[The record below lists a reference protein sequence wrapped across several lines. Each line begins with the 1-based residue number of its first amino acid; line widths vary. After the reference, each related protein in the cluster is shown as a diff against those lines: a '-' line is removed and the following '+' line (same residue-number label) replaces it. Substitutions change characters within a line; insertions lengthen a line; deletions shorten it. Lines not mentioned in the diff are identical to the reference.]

1 MKHTETRSGSA
12 LVVVLGMLA
21 VIMLMAVAFSVYMRT
36 ERAGTTNLR
45 HALVAK
51 EMMQS
56 AIARTMQSID
66 ESFGYDNG
74 GTWVVDPKS
83 NWAAPSWEEPYL
95 TSHEPIPVDR
105 RTFQSAPC
113 ANVDER
119 KASARILTREIMMH
133 LSPSQLALADNAR
146 IDWASISSGVSA
158 EWTKDPIVGRY
169 AFIAFDVSGL
179 HDMNKA
185 GGGLLKARGTDFA
198 TNAVNYQVADS
209 LFFGAHD
216 GPEFKPTYDTF
227 VSERGKNPF
236 MSMAHFWRSL
246 GVRNGPE
253 SYDFKLN
260 TPIDPDLFTT
270 YSMSLESLAPG
281 GSMKLPLVAPKSD
294 AEKKALAKLAVTS
307 FDRMFK
313 EAGDDKQYRFKAAPI
328 FSRADLATQALIDY
342 LDADDVPSG
351 GIVTLK
357 ADGSIDE
364 SRGSGDGYLNF
375 PCTEPV
381 PMVTQAVASF
391 LGSKTGNPVQTDSN
405 PLKWYQEYEISFL
418 AVCEAQYLNQTIPP
432 NLSSKKYNLTMEFEF
447 ADLSD
452 WLVQLWGAGWET
464 GANGW
469 KVTFPNSSFLAEP
482 QTVSSGA
489 KTITTTTTGRK
500 IFAKTDEVVV
510 MKILAY
516 NQSVDPDNPN
526 YRKISKALQDK
537 LGESIRT
544 EIRIKAKVLSGG
556 KVVQQV
562 PGPVLE
568 KNGREDYRIRVWPG
582 LYHKPGERNN
592 DDDWE
597 MGWTMCV
604 DPRFAYN
611 TESVVDFTGSAG
623 FRFWVDNYLARE
635 DLPSGG
641 NPVMKDIAQALIDEE
656 KAGNIDIGQ
665 EIGNRLL
672 KNVYFSEPDVTAAKN
687 IADVW
692 SNGMKIYPD
701 AFHRPSKGGKTF
713 IDKDPYAAVIKSR
726 IANLPMVS
734 PGELGNLLVGP
745 WETLSL
751 FATFDPQDVVTFH
764 RALDYFSL
772 GESRYPRLSE
782 VAAKTLPNLKER
794 HLSGMQTGRIN
805 LNPQRLVK
813 SSRDYERRGEQ
824 ILDANG
830 YPEYNIDPLVCVLS
844 GAGINQDQAAPTQLP
859 VDVAEEIAE
868 AFYREAKIGERAG
881 QDRGAL
887 MISRLSDFGH
897 CNVASNANPVL
908 DLLVANGPALKIE
921 CDAHRE
927 ALIANSV
934 NALTVRGQSFLV
946 VIRAE
951 AFSPRYGSDSPE
963 NGTTLST
970 TYAIVEL
977 WRDPEPARYP
987 DGSLYPDNTT
997 PFHPWAIRSIRW
1009 F

>member
-66 ESFGYDNG
+66 ESFGNPKDN
-74 GTWVVDPKS
+74 WP
-83 NWAAPSWEEPYL
+83 APDWEEPYL

-105 RTFQSAPC
+105 RTYQSARSSN
-113 ANVDER
+113 AIDR
-119 KASARILTREIMMH
+119 AASARILTREIMMH
-133 LSPSQLALADNAR
+133 LSPSQLALADNAK
-146 IDWASISSGVSA
+146 IDWASISSGVSS
-158 EWTKDPIVGRY
+158 EWGKDPIVGRY

-185 GGGLLKARGTDFA
+185 GGGLLKARGSDFA

-216 GPEFKPTYDTF
+216 GPEFKPAYDTF

-260 TPIDPDLFTT
+260 QPIDPDLFTT

-381 PMVTQAVASF
+381 PMVTQAMAWFDVESRKVEPSD
-391 LGSKTGNPVQTDSN
+391 LPKSD
-405 PLKWYQEYEISFL
+405 WYTEYKVGL
-418 AVCEAQYLNQTIPP
+418 TVVCEAQLLNDKVPK
-432 NLSSKKYNLTMEFEF
+432 NLVGNNYNLKMSFEFTDF
-447 ADLSD
+447 ADLWDSGE
-452 WLVQLWGAGWET
+452 LWRNGSR
-464 GANGW
+464 ANGW
-469 KVTFPNSSFLAEP
+469 EVNVAQLQYFDQIQTAESGPKAVTPGTRNSASLYAKVEKPNLF
-482 QTVSSGA
+482 TVKAYHIIDGSGNA
-489 KTITTTTTGRK
+489 TPRK
-500 IFAKTDEVVV
+500 FTKLE
-510 MKILAY
+510 
-516 NQSVDPDNPN
+516 
-526 YRKISKALQDK
+526 QDGTK
-537 LGESIRT
+537 PTQLT
-544 EIRIKAKVLSGG
+544 EIRIKAQVLSGG

-562 PGPVLE
+562 PCPILE
-568 KNGREDYRIRVWPG
+568 KNAREDYRIRVSPG
-582 LYHKPGERNN
+582 LYHKTGER
-592 DDDWE
+592 DVRTQGYEW
-597 MGWTMCV
+597 GWAMCI

-641 NPVMKDIAQALIDEE
+641 NPAMKDIAQALIDAE
-656 KAGNIDIGQ
+656 KSGAIEIPELGNYLI
-665 EIGNRLL
+665 
-672 KNVYFSEPDVTAAKN
+672 KNVYFSEPDVAAARN

-713 IDKDPYAAVIKSR
+713 IDKDAYASVIKSR

-751 FATFDPQDVVTFH
+751 FASFDPNDAVTFH

-859 VDVAEEIAE
+859 VDVAEEVAE

>member
-1 MKHTETRSGSA
+1 
-12 LVVVLGMLA
+12 
-21 VIMLMAVAFSVYMRT
+21 
-36 ERAGTTNLR
+36 
-45 HALVAK
+45 
-51 EMMQS
+51 
-56 AIARTMQSID
+56 
-66 ESFGYDNG
+66 
-74 GTWVVDPKS
+74 
-83 NWAAPSWEEPYL
+83 
-95 TSHEPIPVDR
+95 
-105 RTFQSAPC
+105 
-113 ANVDER
+113 
-119 KASARILTREIMMH
+119 
-133 LSPSQLALADNAR
+133 
-146 IDWASISSGVSA
+146 
-158 EWTKDPIVGRY
+158 
-169 AFIAFDVSGL
+169 
-179 HDMNKA
+179 
-185 GGGLLKARGTDFA
+185 
-198 TNAVNYQVADS
+198 
-209 LFFGAHD
+209 
-216 GPEFKPTYDTF
+216 
-227 VSERGKNPF
+227 
-236 MSMAHFWRSL
+236 
-246 GVRNGPE
+246 
-253 SYDFKLN
+253 
-260 TPIDPDLFTT
+260 
-270 YSMSLESLAPG
+270 
-281 GSMKLPLVAPKSD
+281 MKLPLVAPKSD

-313 EAGDDKQYRFKAAPI
+313 EAGDDKQFRFKAAPI

-381 PMVTQAVASF
+381 PMVTQAFAVFTVNEPKS
-391 LGSKTGNPVQTDSN
+391 GTDAN
-405 PLKWYQEYEISFL
+405 GKPYHDYRVDLTV
-418 AVCEAQYLNQTIPP
+418 VCEAQLLNNKVPA
-432 NLSSKKYNLTMEFEF
+432 NLASRSYNLKISFEF
-447 ADLSD
+447 IDFLDMALKLWPQNSD
-452 WLVQLWGAGWET
+452 W
-464 GANGW
+464 
-469 KVTFPNSSFLAEP
+469 
-482 QTVSSGA
+482 
-489 KTITTTTTGRK
+489 K
-500 IFAKTDEVVV
+500 IV
-510 MKILAY
+510 
-516 NQSVDPDNPN
+516 NPN
-526 YRKISKALQDK
+526 DLASFNEIQTAESGPGAVTPANRDTANLLAGPVEKTVFTVRAYDKVDSDGKSIGKRAFSKLEEDGATAPTL
-537 LGESIRT
+537 LT
-544 EIRIKAKVLSGG
+544 EIRIKAQVLSGG

-562 PGPVLE
+562 PGPKLE
-568 KNGREDYRIRVWPG
+568 KNGREDYRIRVSPG
-582 LYHKPGERNN
+582 LYHKKNERNAETYE
-592 DDDWE
+592 W
-597 MGWTMCV
+597 GWAMCI

-641 NPVMKDIAQALIDEE
+641 NPAMKDIAQALIDAE
-656 KAGNIDIGQ
+656 KGGAIEIPELGNYLI
-665 EIGNRLL
+665 
-672 KNVYFSEPDVTAAKN
+672 KNVYFSEPDVAAARN
-687 IADVW
+687 IADAW

-701 AFHRPSKGGKTF
+701 AFHRPSRGGKTF
-713 IDKDPYAAVIKSR
+713 IDKDAYAAVIKSR

-751 FATFDPQDVVTFH
+751 FATFDPTDTVTFH

-859 VDVAEEIAE
+859 VDVAEEVAE

>member
-1 MKHTETRSGSA
+1 
-12 LVVVLGMLA
+12 
-21 VIMLMAVAFSVYMRT
+21 
-36 ERAGTTNLR
+36 
-45 HALVAK
+45 
-51 EMMQS
+51 
-56 AIARTMQSID
+56 
-66 ESFGYDNG
+66 
-74 GTWVVDPKS
+74 
-83 NWAAPSWEEPYL
+83 
-95 TSHEPIPVDR
+95 
-105 RTFQSAPC
+105 
-113 ANVDER
+113 
-119 KASARILTREIMMH
+119 MMH
-133 LSPSQLALADNAR
+133 LSPSQLALADNAK

-158 EWTKDPIVGRY
+158 EWTKDPIVGRF

-185 GGGLLKARGTDFA
+185 GGGLLKARGSDFA

-216 GPEFKPTYDTF
+216 GAEFKPTYDVF
-227 VSERGKNPF
+227 VTERGKGPF

-253 SYDFKLN
+253 SYDFRLN

-313 EAGDDKQYRFKAAPI
+313 EAGEKETNGDVKKFKFKVAPI
-328 FSRADLATQALIDY
+328 FTRSQLATQALIDY
-342 LDADDVPSG
+342 LDEDDIPSG
-351 GIVTLK
+351 GID
-357 ADGSIDE
+357 DGRDS
-364 SRGSGDGYLNF
+364 SDGYLNF

-381 PMVTQAVASF
+381 PMVTQAMAWFDVEKEPNSVRNARNA
-391 LGSKTGNPVQTDSN
+391 TEPDQT
-405 PLKWYQEYEISFL
+405 KWYREYKVSFT
-418 AVCEAQYLNQTIPP
+418 AVCEAQLLNDKVPA
-432 NLSSKKYNLTMEFEF
+432 NLAAKKYNLKMAFEF
-447 ADLSD
+447 MDFLDIYGRGDL
-452 WLVQLWGAGWET
+452 GWSAT
-464 GANGW
+464 LNTW
-469 KVTFPNSSFLAEP
+469 KVNEAELQFFDQIQNVESGVKAVQPGNRNSAAL
-482 QTVSSGA
+482 
-489 KTITTTTTGRK
+489 
-500 IFAKTDEVVV
+500 FAKVEKPNLFTIKAYDVTDSNTG
-510 MKILAY
+510 L
-516 NQSVDPDNPN
+516 
-526 YRKISKALQDK
+526 
-537 LGESIRT
+537 SIRERKFTKLEDEGSTKDSLLT
-544 EIRIKAKVLSGG
+544 EIRIKAQVLSGG

-562 PGPVLE
+562 PCPILE
-568 KNGREDYRIRVWPG
+568 KNAREDYRIRVSPG
-582 LYHKPGERNN
+582 LYHKKNERNAETYE
-592 DDDWE
+592 W
-597 MGWTMCV
+597 GWAMCI

-641 NPVMKDIAQALIDEE
+641 NPAMKDIAQALIDAE
-656 KAGNIDIGQ
+656 KAGAIELQN
-665 EIGNRLL
+665 EIGNYLI
-672 KNVYFSEPDVTAAKN
+672 KNVYFSEPDVNAARN

-692 SNGMKIYPD
+692 ANGMKIYPD

-713 IDKDPYAAVIKSR
+713 MDKDLYAAVIKSR

-751 FATFDPQDVVTFH
+751 FASFDPADAVTFH

-859 VDVAEEIAE
+859 VDVAEEVAE

>member
-1 MKHTETRSGSA
+1 
-12 LVVVLGMLA
+12 
-21 VIMLMAVAFSVYMRT
+21 
-36 ERAGTTNLR
+36 
-45 HALVAK
+45 
-51 EMMQS
+51 
-56 AIARTMQSID
+56 
-66 ESFGYDNG
+66 
-74 GTWVVDPKS
+74 
-83 NWAAPSWEEPYL
+83 
-95 TSHEPIPVDR
+95 
-105 RTFQSAPC
+105 
-113 ANVDER
+113 
-119 KASARILTREIMMH
+119 
-133 LSPSQLALADNAR
+133 
-146 IDWASISSGVSA
+146 
-158 EWTKDPIVGRY
+158 
-169 AFIAFDVSGL
+169 
-179 HDMNKA
+179 
-185 GGGLLKARGTDFA
+185 
-198 TNAVNYQVADS
+198 
-209 LFFGAHD
+209 
-216 GPEFKPTYDTF
+216 
-227 VSERGKNPF
+227 
-236 MSMAHFWRSL
+236 
-246 GVRNGPE
+246 
-253 SYDFKLN
+253 
-260 TPIDPDLFTT
+260 
-270 YSMSLESLAPG
+270 
-281 GSMKLPLVAPKSD
+281 
-294 AEKKALAKLAVTS
+294 
-307 FDRMFK
+307 
-313 EAGDDKQYRFKAAPI
+313 
-328 FSRADLATQALIDY
+328 
-342 LDADDVPSG
+342 
-351 GIVTLK
+351 
-357 ADGSIDE
+357 
-364 SRGSGDGYLNF
+364 
-375 PCTEPV
+375 
-381 PMVTQAVASF
+381 
-391 LGSKTGNPVQTDSN
+391 
-405 PLKWYQEYEISFL
+405 
-418 AVCEAQYLNQTIPP
+418 
-432 NLSSKKYNLTMEFEF
+432 MEFEF
-447 ADLSD
+447 FDLSEL
-452 WLVQLWGAGWET
+452 LVPLWGPKWET
-464 GANGW
+464 GGQADGW

-500 IFAKTDEVVV
+500 IFAQTPEVLV
-510 MKILAY
+510 MKVRAY
-516 NQSVDPDNPN
+516 KTSEAGV
-526 YRKISKALQDK
+526 YHKFSKPED
-537 LGESIRT
+537 ETSDETIRT
-544 EIRIKAKVLSGG
+544 EIRMKAKVLSGG

-562 PGPVLE
+562 PGPELE

-582 LYHKPGERNN
+582 LYHKPGERNGASEPLE
-592 DDDWE
+592 W
-597 MGWTMCV
+597 GWAMCV

-611 TESVVDFTGSAG
+611 TECLPDFTGGAG
-623 FRFWVDNYLARE
+623 FRFWVDNYLAHE

-656 KAGNIDIGQ
+656 KGGNIDIGQ
-665 EIGNRLL
+665 ELGSRLL
-672 KNVYFSEPDVTAAKN
+672 KNVYFSEPDVAAARN

-701 AFHRPSKGGKTF
+701 AFHRPSRGGKTF
-713 IDKDPYAAVIKSR
+713 IDKDAYAAVIKSR

-751 FATFDPQDVVTFH
+751 FATFDPTDTVTFH

-859 VDVAEEIAE
+859 VDVAEEVAE

-977 WRDPEPARYP
+977 WRDPEPARKP